1 MNVVQIGCNDCKDHV
16 FSFVNENANEI
27 KNLVLVDALPK
38 CIEEAKKQYLFLGE
52 RATAINAAIGVKNG
66 LIDFFYPTQDEQSEH
81 ASLNFRHLV
90 EHNHE
95 LITKKT
101 MICLDIDEFV
111 EGLPFREIDYFF
123 LDVEGMDVEVLLKM
137 DIEKY
142 SPKFI
147 RFEYCHSDG
156 PFFVGKNFIK
166 IVRKPKHLNYQLRL
180 DGDRD
185 MIAQKEQKV

>member
-123 LDVEGMDVEVLLKM
+123 FGCRGDGCRGSSKNGYRKILPKVHSFRVLSFRWSVFCWK
-137 DIEKY
+137 
-142 SPKFI
+142 KF
-147 RFEYCHSDG
+147 Y
-156 PFFVGKNFIK
+156 
-166 IVRKPKHLNYQLRL
+166 
-180 DGDRD
+180 
-185 MIAQKEQKV
+185 